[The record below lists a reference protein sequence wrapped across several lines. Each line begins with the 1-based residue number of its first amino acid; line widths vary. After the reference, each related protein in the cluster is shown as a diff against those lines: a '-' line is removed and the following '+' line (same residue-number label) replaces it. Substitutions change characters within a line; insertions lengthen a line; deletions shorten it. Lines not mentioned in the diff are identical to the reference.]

1 MKISLNE
8 LKEKAQVNLSHG
20 QIRHKFFLADIKTVS
35 TIKKGHKLNNII
47 TVKVT
52 DIKKHP
58 NADTLVLSQATNGQD
73 SYQVITAATNLL
85 KGAIVPLCLPN
96 GKINNGTKIKETII
110 RDETSFGMYCAEEEL
125 GLADHSDGIL
135 ILPTDTPIGVN
146 YIEYAQLQDTIIEF
160 PAEIAQNQNELIA
173 KLMTILKK
181 P

>member
-1 MKISLNE
+1 MKDYVTIINFINIDNIKSNHQSCDHNK
-8 LKEKAQVNLSHG
+8 LK
-20 QIRHKFFLADIKTVS
+20 
-35 TIKKGHKLNNII
+35 
-47 TVKVT
+47 
-52 DIKKHP
+52 
-58 NADTLVLSQATNGQD
+58 
-73 SYQVITAATNLL
+73 Y
-85 KGAIVPLCLPN
+85 
-96 GKINNGTKIKETII
+96 GTKIKETII